1 MSAAVVFKKDE
12 QSNSAEL
19 VLSGEWLL
27 EAHLDNRADVLG
39 KFADPGFKH
48 VTLNGRE
55 ITRWD
60 SQLVAF
66 LVHVL
71 SLCEKNKVTYALAD
85 FPEGI
90 DALLALAFAV
100 PEHTQ
105 VKQAG
110 QKESFL
116 VFLGNVS
123 LRSWAATQAAYLFA
137 RQTYASVIR
146 LLLKR
151 AVVRKVDILSEI
163 QDAGAK
169 AFPIVSLICFLV
181 GLILAFVG
189 SIQLKMFGAQIYV
202 SSLVAIAVT
211 RVMGAIMGGVI
222 MAGRTGASYAAT
234 LGSMQVNEEVDALKT
249 MGISPFDFLVLPRVL
264 ALSLMMPLLTVY
276 ADLMGIMGGAFV
288 GIFMLD
294 LSPEDYFRMT
304 LKALSMKNVIIGIVH
319 GSVYG
324 VIIALC
330 GCYQGINCGR
340 NASAVGYATTSAVVN
355 SIVWMTVATAILTFI
370 FSVFGV

>member
-66 LVHVL
+66 LVHIL
-71 SLCEKNKVTYALAD
+71 SLCEKNKVTYTLAD

-116 VFLGNVS
+116 VFWETFRCVPGRRHRRLICSRVR
-123 LRSWAATQAAYLFA
+123 LT
-137 RQTYASVIR
+137 
-146 LLLKR
+146 LLL
-151 AVVRKVDILSEI
+151 S
-163 QDAGAK
+163 
-169 AFPIVSLICFLV
+169 AFC
-181 GLILAFVG
+181 
-189 SIQLKMFGAQIYV
+189 
-202 SSLVAIAVT
+202 
-211 RVMGAIMGGVI
+211 
-222 MAGRTGASYAAT
+222 
-234 LGSMQVNEEVDALKT
+234 
-249 MGISPFDFLVLPRVL
+249 
-264 ALSLMMPLLTVY
+264 
-276 ADLMGIMGGAFV
+276 
-288 GIFMLD
+288 
-294 LSPEDYFRMT
+294 
-304 LKALSMKNVIIGIVH
+304 
-319 GSVYG
+319 
-324 VIIALC
+324 
-330 GCYQGINCGR
+330 
-340 NASAVGYATTSAVVN
+340 
-355 SIVWMTVATAILTFI
+355 
-370 FSVFGV
+370 